1 MSCCCNNKNVN
12 EVSCTVEPSIPRI
25 ARLKKQYSKYKPSF
39 CIDLALVNTQVRK
52 ETEGEAMCI
61 RRAKVFRKYCETK
74 TIYIQPDELIIGNAG
89 SAPRQAVINPEV
101 SVNFINEELDYVDTR
116 KTDPI
121 QITAEEKQIWREQ
134 VAPYWEGKTTLDYWL
149 GSLPEQWHAIGFRSG
164 VIDCDLKVQ
173 TGPGEFSPG
182 YAEILFPKGYG
193 GIKAEAQAKLNEMD
207 YTVYDNIA
215 KIEFYQS
222 IIMTC
227 ESMEILANRH
237 ADKCVEMAEAET
249 DEKRKAELLKMADVC
264 RWVGVNPPR
273 TFWEAIQLMWFTQ
286 FALYIEM
293 GGPTFAPAKFDQ
305 YMNPFYQEDVKA
317 GRITKTEAM
326 ELMECLWIKFSEQI
340 WYLPENAAKYYSG
353 FPTFQTVEVG
363 GTNAKGEDAVNEMSY
378 MCLAASK
385 DVRLCQPNLCVKL
398 DKKNPPEFFTAVADV
413 IAIGTGFPAIYNNE
427 VGIQC
432 LLQKGVTQEEANEW
446 AVIGCVEPNLSGKLH
461 QWSAC
466 ATWNFGSAIE
476 FVLTNGIQKWSGI
489 DMGLHT
495 GDFTKMETFDEFYNA
510 TKAQIAN
517 IIKLS
522 AVMTLYTERA
532 QLELCPC
539 PLSSMLLEGCVEKG
553 LDIMAGGA
561 KYNCGPGT
569 LGVGLADICNSLAA
583 VQKLV
588 FEEKK
593 IGKQELLDA
602 LNADF
607 VGYERIQQMLINGAP
622 KYGNDDPYVDH
633 FAKELAELTV
643 TEHHKYKTMC
653 ADYLMPSL
661 YPVSSNV
668 PCGEV
673 VGALPSGRKAWV
685 PLADG
690 CSPTHGS
697 ETEGPTAILKSMSN
711 IDAGKVDGGMLLNV
725 KFDPTT
731 VRGEEG
737 NKRLVSYLHSFLD
750 LNCYHVQFNVI
761 DKETL
766 LEAQAKPDEYNGLVV
781 RVSGYSAYFTEVCTD
796 LQNDIIGRTAFSS
809 VI

>member
-1 MSCCCNNKNVN
+1 MSCCGNEKNV
-12 EVSCTVEPSIPRI
+12 SCAVEPSIPRI
-25 ARLKKQYSKYKPSF
+25 ARLKKQYGNYKPAF
-39 CIDLALVNTQVRK
+39 CIDLASVNTQVRK
-52 ETEGEAMCI
+52 ETEGEPMCI
-61 RRAKVFRKYCETK
+61 RRAKVFKKYCETK
-74 TIYIQPDELIIGNAG
+74 VINILDDELIIGNAG

-121 QITAEEKQIWREQ
+121 QITAEQKKIWKEEI
-134 VAPYWEGKTTLDYWL
+134 APYWEGKTTLDYWL
-149 GSLPEQWHAIGFRSG
+149 GSLPKQWHAIGYRSG

-182 YAEILFPKGYG
+182 YANVLFPKGYG
-193 GIKAEAQAKLNEMD
+193 GIKAEAQEKLDALD
-207 YTVYDNIA
+207 YTCYEDIS
-215 KIEFYQS
+215 KIEFYQGV
-222 IIMTC
+222 IMTC
-227 ESMEILANRH
+227 EAMEILAERH
-237 ADKCVEMAEAET
+237 AQKAEELAAAET
-249 DEKRKAELLKMADVC
+249 NETRRQELLKMAEVC
-264 RWVGVNPPR
+264 RWVGTNPPR
-273 TFWEAIQLMWFTQ
+273 TFWEALQLMWFTQ

-293 GGPTFAPAKFDQ
+293 GGPTFAPARFDQ
-305 YMNPFYQEDVKA
+305 YMYPFYKADLDA
-317 GRITKTEAM
+317 GRITKDEAM
-326 ELMECLWIKFSEQI
+326 ELMECLWIKLSEQI

-363 GTNAKGEDAVNEMSY
+363 GITPDGKDAVNEMSY

-398 DKKNPPEFFTAVADV
+398 NKKNPPEFFTAVADV
-413 IAIGTGFPAIYNNE
+413 ISIGTGFPAVYNDE

-432 LLQKGVTQEEANEW
+432 LLQKGVTQEEANDW

-461 QWSAC
+461 QWSAI
-466 ATWNFGSAIE
+466 ATWNFGSAVE
-476 FVLTNGIQKWSGI
+476 FVLTNGVQKWSGI

-495 GDFTKMETFDEFYNA
+495 GDFTKMESFDTFYDA
-510 TKAQIAN
+510 VKAQIAN

-522 AVMTLYTERA
+522 SVMSNFCERA

-553 LDIMAGGA
+553 KDIMAGGA
-561 KYNCGPGT
+561 KYNVGPGT
-569 LGVGLADICNSLAA
+569 LGVGMADICNSLAA

-588 FEEKK
+588 FEEKR
-593 IGKQELLDA
+593 IDKQELLDA
-602 LNADF
+602 LDADF
-607 VGYERIQQMLINGAP
+607 VGYERLQQMLLNEAP

-633 FAKELAELTV
+633 FAKELADLVVE
-643 TEHHKYKTMC
+643 EHHKYKTMC
-653 ADYLMPSL
+653 GEYLMPSL

-697 ETEGPTAILKSMSN
+697 ELEGPTAVLKTVSN
-711 IDAGKVDGGMLLNV
+711 IDASKVDGGMLLNI
-725 KFDPTT
+725 KFDPALI
-731 VRGEEG
+731 RGEG
-737 NKRLVSYLHSFLD
+737 GIQRLVDYLRTFLD
-750 LNCYHVQFNVI
+750 LGCYHVQFNVI
-761 DKETL
+761 DRETL
-766 LEAQAKPDEYNGLVV
+766 LDAQAHPDEYQSLVV
-781 RVSGYSAYFTEVCTD
+781 RVSGYSAYFTEVCTE

-809 VI
+809 MNA